1 MKELQLTNQNT
12 FENRIDFFGLSD
24 DVLAARNQGKS
35 YVTIARELNKE
46 HIKELNGVVI
56 TPKVVS
62 DWCKKNIIQEQS
74 TTKEY
79 EIINTYNEQK
89 NLLEMVET
97 QIEMIQVFLDDLQ
110 CQQANNTMPSDTLYE
125 RMKSLMLDQEKYIA
139 RKQAILR
146 DMQSIAEKIFTFQS
160 MHAVITETL
169 NIIERKDPD
178 LRKQIEAE
186 MKENRIL
193 VNNYENIRQK

>member
-24 DVLAARNQGKS
+24 DVLAARNKGKS
-35 YVTIARELNKE
+35 YVTIARELNRQ
-46 HIKELNGVVI
+46 HTQTLNGVVI

-62 DWCKKNIIQEQS
+62 DWCKKNILQEQPA
-74 TTKEY
+74 TKEH

-110 CQQANNTMPSDTLYE
+110 CQQANNTMSSDTLYE

-146 DMQSIAEKIFTFQS
+146 DMQAIAEKIFTFQS